1 MEKLT
6 DSFIFLTTANTYFQN
21 KYYIKR
27 INKETGNAIKLDTTE
42 LRLRTESL
50 LGVPWC
56 TADVDGGAR

>member
-27 INKETGNAIKLDTTE
+27 INKEIGNAIKLDTTK
-42 LRLRTESL
+42 LRLR
-50 LGVPWC
+50 
-56 TADVDGGAR
+56 A